1 MTIRSVLTILDPKTT
16 VRFEMST
23 AAHLFDVSG
32 LACVITGGASGIGL
46 ACAEAL
52 AENGAKVT
60 LMDINANSLDG
71 IVSSLTR
78 RGLDVRGELVDV
90 SDRASVATAFQNTV
104 NHYGRLDVVFANA
117 GIDAGPGFL
126 GRDGQRVFEGTL
138 ENLDL
143 RNWERVIS
151 INLNGV
157 LHCLQESAKHMKPQ
171 GSGKIVVTTS
181 IASLRSV
188 AWVGTPYLPAKAGA
202 SHLMRQ
208 AALELAKY
216 NIQVNAIAP
225 GAFATNIADG
235 HVRDP
240 EVRRLLEAGNPQHRV
255 GDPAEIK
262 GIALLLA
269 SRASSFITGSE
280 IVIDGGALLG
290 QAD

>member
-1 MTIRSVLTILDPKTT
+1 
-16 VRFEMST
+16 MST
-23 AAHLFDVSG
+23 ASRLFDVSG
-32 LACVITGGASGIGL
+32 RICVVTGGASGIGL

-60 LMDINANSLDG
+60 LMDINAQCLHDT
-71 IVSSLTR
+71 VSSLTS
-78 RGLDVRGELVDV
+78 RGFEVRGELVDV
-90 SDRASVATAFQNTV
+90 SNQASVACAFQNTV

-117 GIDAGPGFL
+117 GIDSGPGFL
-126 GRDGQRVFEGTL
+126 GREGQRLLEGSL

-143 RNWERVIS
+143 RNWERVMA

-157 LHCLQESAKHMKPQ
+157 LYCLQESAKHMKPQ

-181 IASLRSV
+181 IASCLNA
-188 AWVGTPYLPAKAGA
+188 AWVGTSYFPAKAGA
-202 SHLMRQ
+202 SHLTRQ

-235 HVRDP
+235 HVKDP
-240 EVRRLLEAGNPQHRV
+240 EMRRLLEAGNPQHRV
-255 GDPAEIK
+255 AEPAEIK
-262 GIALLLA
+262 GVALLLA
-269 SRASSFITGSE
+269 SAASSYITGSE